1 MQTTTPQEEALL
13 RLFRCLEPA
22 NQHEILAGMV
32 RTLAEPQEPTEIL
45 ETIEEVPD
53 DVLLG
58 LWPGNWNGNSYVN
71 LYYLGDPAEW
81 LEESLEEPAVDTLF
95 GRAWDDERTATSFA
109 KSYYED
115 IKGQYPFPSALAE
128 DDEPVD
134 DMALFTEDF
143 RDFLRRWRENVLGT
157 LEERKA
163 RGA

>member
-22 NQHEILAGMV
+22 HQHEILAGMV
-32 RTLAEPQEPTEIL
+32 RTLAEPEEPTDIL

-71 LYYLGDPAEW
+71 LYNLGDPAAW
-81 LEESLEEPAVDTLF
+81 LEESLGEPAVDTLF
-95 GRAWDDERTATSFA
+95 GSAWDDEHTATGLA
-109 KSYYED
+109 ESYYED
-115 IKGQYPFPSALAE
+115 IKGQYSLPSEFAE
-128 DDEPVD
+128 ADEEVD
-134 DMALFTEDF
+134 DMALFTDDF
-143 RDFLRRWRENVLGT
+143 RDFLRRWRENVLDT